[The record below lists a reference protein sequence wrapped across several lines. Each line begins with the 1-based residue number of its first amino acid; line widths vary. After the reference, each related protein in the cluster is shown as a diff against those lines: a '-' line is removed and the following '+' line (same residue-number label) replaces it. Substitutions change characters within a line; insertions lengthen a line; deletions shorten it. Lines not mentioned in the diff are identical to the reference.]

1 MEFIFAKMRQNALQ
15 NVYTASH
22 KDHFKEEKPTLPT

>member
-15 NVYTASH
+15 NVYAASR
-22 KDHFKEEKPTLPT
+22 KEYLEEKRPTIPT